1 MTFSV
6 LIKKEIKKNNKQKFM
21 KNSLSDLV
29 DNLSEEISKI
39 QFKHKFDNEN
49 CE

>member
-21 KNSLSDLV
+21 TNSLSDLV
-29 DNLSEEISKI
+29 ANHSEKICKI
-39 QFKHKFDNEN
+39 QFKYKFDNEN

>member
-1 MTFSV
+1 
-6 LIKKEIKKNNKQKFM
+6 M

-29 DNLSEEISKI
+29 DNLSEEICKI
-39 QFKHKFDNEN
+39 QFKYKFDNEN